1 MSEAP
6 TQAGLAELTAEIV
19 SAFVSNHQVP
29 ASSLGEI
36 IETVGNRLAT
46 LSTEEVDS
54 TPPKPEPVVPIRRSV
69 SRDSITCLICGK
81 QQKLLK
87 RHLMVA
93 HGLTPAEYRAMF
105 DLKPDYP
112 MVAPSYAE
120 ARSELALKTG
130 LGRAAR
136 PAGKAKT
143 TRAPR
148 KKSAKS

>member
-1 MSEAP
+1 MSDAP

-36 IETVGNRLAT
+36 IETVGKRLAT
-46 LSTEEVDS
+46 LSTEEADA
-54 TPPKPEPVVPIRRSV
+54 TPAKPEPVVPVRRSV
-69 SRDSITCLICGK
+69 SRDSITCLMCGK

-87 RHLMVA
+87 RHLSVA
-93 HGLTPAEYRAMF
+93 HDLTPAEYRSLF
-105 DLKPDYP
+105 ELKADYP

-136 PAGKAKT
+136 PDRKPKT

-148 KKSAKS
+148 KAAAKS